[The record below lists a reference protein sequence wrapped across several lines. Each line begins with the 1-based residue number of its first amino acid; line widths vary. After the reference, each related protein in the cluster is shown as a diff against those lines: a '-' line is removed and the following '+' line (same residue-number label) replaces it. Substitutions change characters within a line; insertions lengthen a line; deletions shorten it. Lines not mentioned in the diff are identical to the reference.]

1 MKYHYPETSKGE
13 YYKLTKS
20 RYTGKK
26 VTIGTIVKMIRD
38 AGGKIPTK
46 KEIRQRE
53 YDKLISILKE
63 KKEIEKMIEDY
74 NE

>member
-1 MKYHYPETSKGE
+1 
-13 YYKLTKS
+13 
-20 RYTGKK
+20 
-26 VTIGTIVKMIRD
+26 MIRD